1 MPLETRRTLFL
12 QQKIFL
18 ESWKKVKEP
27 ISLLAVM
34 MIKNL
39 WFGRGHVE
47 NLWREIQEYE
57 PACGKMLNA
66 MLLDYTGNLI
76 DECEKASVV
85 GM

>member
-34 MIKNL
+34 MIKTRC
-39 WFGRGHVE
+39 FGRGHVE
-47 NLWREIQEYE
+47 NLRPEIQEHE